1 MWNYTSTDT
10 LAIKLFSVEWC
21 NSALPVQLL
30 IFLLLAV
37 FSHTRR
43 AAVLATTAT
52 KALSASTAFT
62 PYKRHIYLTTITPFL
77 FPSMTFL
84 FNGYRVTDK
93 LNGLFFK
100 VPQRHMPEP
109 CSGAPLRFCKSSCS
123 QDGDEAK
130 IKFRHEGDAPTP
142 GVYCRCRA
150 SLVWDFIAMQSQWPN
165 VLSLFFSLLILGAF
179 LAYVQLSRDLIWCLK
194 TIATF
199 LADCRIHNVQHM
211 GKQCLSKRGSWYS
224 QGLTA

>member
-1 MWNYTSTDT
+1 MVQCQMGNSDLPDSIAYF
-10 LAIKLFSVEWC
+10 LAF
-21 NSALPVQLL
+21 
-30 IFLLLAV
+30 

-43 AAVLATTAT
+43 AAVLATAAT
-52 KALSASTAFT
+52 KASSAWTAFT

-100 VPQRHMPEP
+100 VPQRHMPKP

-130 IKFRHEGDAPTP
+130 IKFRHEGDAPAP

-165 VLSLFFSLLILGAF
+165 VLSHFFLPLNTWGLFGLCAAFKRSNLMSQNYHNILGR
-179 LAYVQLSRDLIWCLK
+179 LQD
-194 TIATF
+194 T
-199 LADCRIHNVQHM
+199 
-211 GKQCLSKRGSWYS
+211 
-224 QGLTA
+224 